1 MLQQVT
7 VSAETPISLKPLVR
21 AAIQSEIK
29 MLAFGINRTRERL
42 TAFERQFNMNSE
54 EFERRFTARDLN
66 ETLDFIEWE
75 GEIKTLRLLEEQ
87 QAVLQQAHLS

>member
-7 VSAETPISLKPLVR
+7 VSAETPISLKPLLR

-42 TAFERQFNMNSE
+42 TVFEKQFNINSV
-54 EFERRFTARDLN
+54 EFERRFTACDLN
-66 ETLDFIEWE
+66 ESLDFIEWE

>member
-7 VSAETPISLKPLVR
+7 VSAETPMSLKPLLR

-29 MLAFGINRTRERL
+29 MLSFGINRTRERL
-42 TAFERQFNMNSE
+42 VAFEKQFDMNSE

-66 ETLDFIEWE
+66 ESLDFIEWE